1 MTLQRNTR
9 LFFIV
14 SFLILIT
21 HNMVFSAEEE
31 KTETEK
37 RQETLLYGLDSE
49 VASLIDT
56 LTSEKD
62 NSFTKEISFIFDS
75 TKNISVKEKI
85 INYYTQLEDGGLK
98 DYALAIAEDPYD
110 EKKSTVNLL
119 FKYIEKMKITEAAP
133 FLKTILESE
142 NVDYFDTAISA
153 LGSVGG
159 VEEAVFLSEFIDKDE
174 LSLGQRQS
182 LVKALGK
189 LQVLETWDKLV
200 EFAEDEDENSYIRM
214 YSAEAIGNMK
224 KDESVDVLIA
234 LFESTDPN
242 LRQYVL
248 KGLSNFTTEKVQN
261 LVISA
266 LKDDHYKVRT
276 EAIGIVKD
284 QKIKSAIPYIIYR
297 AKNDS
302 EKSVKSAAYKSLGA
316 LKTNECVH
324 FLIEIVKNEKTSE
337 SIRAEVA
344 SVLLEN
350 DISKGI
356 DAVVEVAKESLTDDK
371 KKNLRYALGKEFAK
385 YEKASFSEICGLYLD
400 SKDVATQGT
409 GLDIFKAHKYPNLK
423 AKVEEIANSE
433 KESSIKKKAKLIL
446 ENL

>member
-1 MTLQRNTR
+1 MTLQKTTR
-9 LFFIV
+9 LFCIV
-14 SFLILIT
+14 SFLMLIST
-21 HNMVFSAEEE
+21 NMVFSAEDE
-31 KTETEK
+31 KSETEK
-37 RQETLLYGLDSE
+37 RKETLLYGLDSE
-49 VASLIDT
+49 VAGLIDT
-56 LTSEKD
+56 LSSEKD
-62 NSFTKEISFIFDS
+62 KSFIKEIFFIFET
-75 TKNISVKEKI
+75 TKNVNVKEKI
-85 INYYTQLEDGGLK
+85 INYYTQLEDEGLK
-98 DYALAIAEDPYD
+98 EYALSIAEDPYD
-110 EKKSTVNLL
+110 EKKSTVNLV
-119 FKYIEKMKITEAAP
+119 FKYIEKMKITDAAP

-142 NVDYFDTAISA
+142 NVDYFDAAISA

-189 LQVLETWDKLV
+189 LQVVETWDKLV

-224 KDESVDVLIA
+224 KDESVDILIK

-248 KGLSNFTTEKVQN
+248 KGLSNFTTEKVED
-261 LVISA
+261 LVVSA

-276 EAIGIVKD
+276 EAIEIVKD
-284 QKIKSAIPYIIYR
+284 QKITKAVPYIIYR

-302 EKSVKSAAYKSLGA
+302 EKSVKSAAYKALGI
-316 LKTNECVH
+316 LNTNECIDLLV
-324 FLIEIVKNEKTSE
+324 EIVENEKASE
-337 SIRAEVA
+337 TLRAEVS
-344 SVLLEN
+344 SVILEN
-350 DISKGI
+350 DINRGI
-356 DAVVEVAKESLTDDK
+356 DVVIEVAKKSLTDDK

-385 YEKASFSEICGLYLD
+385 YKKASFSEICGLYLE

-409 GLDIFKAHKYPNLK
+409 GLDIFKAHKYPSLK

-446 ENL
+446 ESL

>member
-1 MTLQRNTR
+1 
-9 LFFIV
+9 
-14 SFLILIT
+14 
-21 HNMVFSAEEE
+21 MVFSAEDE
-31 KTETEK
+31 KSETEK
-37 RQETLLYGLDSE
+37 RKETLLYGLDSE
-49 VASLIDT
+49 VAGLIDT
-56 LTSEKD
+56 LSSEKD
-62 NSFTKEISFIFDS
+62 KSFIKEIFFIFET
-75 TKNISVKEKI
+75 TKNVNVKEKI
-85 INYYTQLEDGGLK
+85 INYYTQLEDEGLK
-98 DYALAIAEDPYD
+98 EYALSIAEDPYD
-110 EKKSTVNLL
+110 EKKSTVNLV
-119 FKYIEKMKITEAAP
+119 FKYIEKMKITDAAP

-142 NVDYFDTAISA
+142 NVDYFDAAISA

-189 LQVLETWDKLV
+189 LQVVETWDKLV

-224 KDESVDVLIA
+224 KDESVDILIK

-248 KGLSNFTTEKVQN
+248 KGLSNFTTEKVED
-261 LVISA
+261 LVVSA

-276 EAIGIVKD
+276 EAIEIVKD
-284 QKIKSAIPYIIYR
+284 QKITKAVPYIIYR

-302 EKSVKSAAYKSLGA
+302 EKSVKSAAYKALGI
-316 LKTNECVH
+316 LNTNECIDLLV
-324 FLIEIVKNEKTSE
+324 EIVENEKASE
-337 SIRAEVA
+337 TLRAEVS
-344 SVLLEN
+344 SVILEN
-350 DISKGI
+350 DINRGI
-356 DAVVEVAKESLTDDK
+356 DVVIEVAKKSLTDDK

-385 YEKASFSEICGLYLD
+385 YKKASFSEICGLYLE

-409 GLDIFKAHKYPNLK
+409 GLDIFKAHKYPSLK

-446 ENL
+446 ESL